1 MADAARRGWAQN
13 GPAHGQLSFGQHKAV
28 LVSAVRPEPLA
39 SRKPGTSRSASPSFA
54 DRPPRKG
61 ARQGPISR
69 CPPASGGLPV
79 IRKLAA
85 TNEATATNE
94 GKSAMKVLAVV
105 LAGGAITVVVKP
117 QIPIPAIVAFAM
129 GLAAVLAIVVWN
141 LRCGGSASLNRSP
154 KGYLSFRVNGPRARR
169 RAARPKTA
177 ASSAER
183 PSGDTPVNGTPDSCT
198 PRSTASGPSTTFAG
212 VCVAVVLLFGGL
224 YTWAMPG
231 HPPAVKQPPTA
242 VQPSPSA
249 PSSKPDPAAVI
260 RDYYAAI
267 NSRDWKRI
275 GELWPGKP
283 GHHPS
288 YAQIA
293 AGFRQ
298 TKRDVVMKLRTSGD
312 HVSARVVARETTGA
326 VQTYVV
332 HYVVRH
338 GRITHGWGR
347 LLPAHHS

>member
-1 MADAARRGWAQN
+1 
-13 GPAHGQLSFGQHKAV
+13 
-28 LVSAVRPEPLA
+28 
-39 SRKPGTSRSASPSFA
+39 
-54 DRPPRKG
+54 
-61 ARQGPISR
+61 
-69 CPPASGGLPV
+69 
-79 IRKLAA
+79 
-85 TNEATATNE
+85 
-94 GKSAMKVLAVV
+94 
-105 LAGGAITVVVKP
+105 
-117 QIPIPAIVAFAM
+117 
-129 GLAAVLAIVVWN
+129 
-141 LRCGGSASLNRSP
+141 
-154 KGYLSFRVNGPRARR
+154 
-169 RAARPKTA
+169 
-177 ASSAER
+177 
-183 PSGDTPVNGTPDSCT
+183 
-198 PRSTASGPSTTFAG
+198 
-212 VCVAVVLLFGGL
+212 VAVVLLFGGL